1 MTNTIIICFLNMFSL
16 LVGVKIGQSSIKGKE
31 IQLNPVKAVKNEIN
45 NTKEEKK
52 QSLQKRKIE
61 TMLHNIDS
69 YDGTGIGQ
77 KEIPKD

>member
-1 MTNTIIICFLNMFSL
+1 MINTIILCLINMFSL
-16 LVGVKIGQSSIKGKE
+16 LVGVKIGQNSIKGKD
-31 IQLNPVKAVKNEIN
+31 IQLNPIKVVKNEIN

-52 QSLQKRKIE
+52 QSLEKRKLE

-77 KEIPKD
+77 KEIPRD